1 MSKDR
6 SHPVQQAFIAAN
18 VPQCGYCI
26 PGVVMAASV
35 LLRGNRNPSE
45 ANIKDAI
52 PNLCRCG
59 IYPRLIEAI
68 QNAARIARGDAP
80 APEPGQDAPTPAQSE
95 P

>member
-1 MSKDR
+1 
-6 SHPVQQAFIAAN
+6 VQQALVAAN

-35 LLRGNRNPSE
+35 LLRANRNPTE
-45 ANIKDAI
+45 QDIKDAI
-52 PNLCRCG
+52 PNICRCG
-59 IYPRLIEAI
+59 IYPRLMDAI

-80 APEPGQDAPTPAQSE
+80 EPAQGQPAPETPQ